1 MASYAGTYRNDFWG
15 PATVTQRD
23 GRLELTLGP
32 KGVYELKPWDGDV
45 FVFDISSENAP
56 PGTVSRATFDGPLLT
71 LEYFDDDDNG
81 VFVK

>member
-1 MASYAGTYRNDFWG
+1 M
-15 PATVTQRD
+15 
-23 GRLELTLGP
+23 
-32 KGVYELKPWDGDV
+32 YELKPWDGDV